1 MKIAIATKN
10 AGKLKEFKEL
20 AMETPYEFIQIPESI
35 KELPPETGNSFYENA
50 LINSHDSIGRAIF
63 FTGITIIFGF
73 SILILSNFIPTILF
87 GLFTGLAMLVALLA
101 VLTLLP
107 KLIISIRP
115 FS

>member
-1 MKIAIATKN
+1 MNIYQHENGFTYTEDELRIYAGQEGKSLEEYIKSKN
-10 AGKLKEFKEL
+10 
-20 AMETPYEFIQIPESI
+20 
-35 KELPPETGNSFYENA
+35 YENA

-115 FS
+115 FG